1 MAAVHSRSLVGRGF
15 TPMKI
20 LAAKPIIVA
29 MLATLA
35 GVAEVYAQGV
45 QVADDAWYQNASFSV
60 TNVSSCDCGGSST
73 CGCCANDDGDWG
85 GSRWTV
91 TADALFLERRDP
103 AAVVWAE
110 NVANPAQ
117 NFDAADFHFGFHAGL
132 DVSVARRFGY
142 DNAIEIRYFGIDDWN
157 ATSITTT
164 TPGDL
169 LRVNAAVPVF
179 TFSGDAISTAY
190 ASQLH
195 NAEINGR
202 RQLNDW
208 LSLLAGFRYAEL
220 DEHAAAN
227 LVNSAVPFNYD
238 SVTRNRL
245 FGCQVGGQAT
255 LWDHCGPFRLD
266 AVGKA
271 GIFNNSAAQDSTYST
286 GVVTLPATG
295 RGDRTALIGEVGITG
310 TCQLT
315 DQLALRG
322 GYRLLWID
330 GVALASDQ
338 LSVSDFANNAGF
350 NSSGDAFYH
359 GAFAGLEYVW

>member
-1 MAAVHSRSLVGRGF
+1 MNTS
-15 TPMKI
+15 PC
-20 LAAKPIIVA
+20 
-29 MLATLA
+29 
-35 GVAEVYAQGV
+35 E
-45 QVADDAWYQNASFSV
+45 
-60 TNVSSCDCGGSST
+60 CGGSST
-73 CGCCANDDGDWG
+73 CGCCANAERVWD
-85 GSRWTV
+85 RALWTV

-103 AAVVWAE
+103 AAVVWAF
-110 NVANPAQ
+110 NTANPTQ
-117 NFDAADFHFGFHAGL
+117 NFDAADFDFGFYTGL
-132 DVSVARRFGY
+132 DVSVARRVGC

-157 ATSITTT
+157 ATSLTTT

-220 DEHAAAN
+220 DERATAS
-227 LVNSAVPFNYD
+227 LVNSAVPFDYE
-238 SVTRNRL
+238 STTRNRL
-245 FGCQVGGQAT
+245 FGFQLGGQAT

-271 GIFNNSAAQDSTYST
+271 GIFGNYAAQDSAVST
-286 GVVTLPATG
+286 GLIMLPATG
-295 RGDRTALIGEVGITG
+295 RDDHTAFIGEVGVMG
-310 TCQLT
+310 TYQLT

-350 NSSGDAFYH
+350 NSSGDVFYH
-359 GAFAGLEYVW
+359 GAFAGLECTW

>member
-1 MAAVHSRSLVGRGF
+1 M
-15 TPMKI
+15 P
-20 LAAKPIIVA
+20 
-29 MLATLA
+29 
-35 GVAEVYAQGV
+35 
-45 QVADDAWYQNASFSV
+45 
-60 TNVSSCDCGGSST
+60 CDCAESEDWGDCTKDCGSGGSL
-73 CGCCANDDGDWG
+73 
-85 GSRWTV
+85 WTV

-103 AAVVWAE
+103 AAVVWAD

-117 NFDAADFHFGFHAGL
+117 DLTRRISTSVFRPALTCLTRGFGC
-132 DVSVARRFGY
+132 

-157 ATSITTT
+157 ATSIATT

-179 TFSGDAISTAY
+179 TFSGDAISGTY

-195 NAEINGR
+195 NVEINGL
-202 RQLNDW
+202 RQLNDR

-238 SVTRNRL
+238 STTRNRL
-245 FGCQVGGQAT
+245 FGFQLGGQAT
-255 LWDHCGPFRLD
+255 LWNQCGPFTLD

-271 GIFNNSAAQDSTYST
+271 GIFSNSAAQNGAFST
-286 GVVTLPATG
+286 GLVTLPATG
-295 RGDRTALIGEVGITG
+295 RDDRTAFIGEVGVTG
-310 TCQLT
+310 TYQLT
-315 DQLALRG
+315 DHLAVRG

-350 NSSGDAFYH
+350 NGSGDAFYH

>member
-1 MAAVHSRSLVGRGF
+1 M
-15 TPMKI
+15 
-20 LAAKPIIVA
+20 
-29 MLATLA
+29 
-35 GVAEVYAQGV
+35 
-45 QVADDAWYQNASFSV
+45 
-60 TNVSSCDCGGSST
+60 
-73 CGCCANDDGDWG
+73 
-85 GSRWTV
+85 
-91 TADALFLERRDP
+91 
-103 AAVVWAE
+103 VWAE

-117 NFDAADFHFGFHAGL
+117 NFDAADFHFGFQAGL
-132 DVSVARRFGY
+132 DVSVARRFGC

-157 ATSITTT
+157 ATSIATT

-179 TFSGDAISTAY
+179 TFSGDAISAAY

-195 NAEINGR
+195 NAEINGL
-202 RQLNDW
+202 RQFNDR
-208 LSLLAGFRYAEL
+208 LSLLAGFRYTEL

-227 LVNSAVPFNYD
+227 LVNSAVPFDYD
-238 SVTRNRL
+238 STTRNRL
-245 FGCQVGGQAT
+245 FGFQLGGQAT
-255 LWDHCGPFRLD
+255 LWNQCGPFTLD

-271 GIFNNSAAQDSTYST
+271 GIFNNSAAQDSAFST
-286 GVVTLPATG
+286 GLVTLPATG
-295 RGDRTALIGEVGITG
+295 RDDRTAFIGEVGVTG

-315 DQLALRG
+315 DHLALRG

-350 NSSGDAFYH
+350 NGSGDAFYH